1 MLKKVVTKKGIQN
14 GDKLI
19 SRNGIMLEDLTKN
32 MT

>member
-19 SRNGIMLEDLTKN
+19 SRNGMMLRDLTKN